1 MKYVKTNL
9 KSRKAY
15 FFTNEHH
22 IGACQD
28 GHILCKN
35 TFLNQTEYK
44 YCVVYTVPVYMYVI
58 VCNHCKFLGALKILN
73 K

>member
-1 MKYVKTNL
+1 MVTFSQKTL
-9 KSRKAY
+9 
-15 FFTNEHH
+15 
-22 IGACQD
+22 
-28 GHILCKN
+28 
-35 TFLNQTEYK
+35 FLNQTEYK